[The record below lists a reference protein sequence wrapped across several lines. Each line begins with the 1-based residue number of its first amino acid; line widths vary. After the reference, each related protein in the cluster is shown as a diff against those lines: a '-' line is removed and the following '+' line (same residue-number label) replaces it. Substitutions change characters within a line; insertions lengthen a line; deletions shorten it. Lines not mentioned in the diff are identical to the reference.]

1 MVQKAESNCIIIQNH
16 QEVYGSIRRWANVNL
31 AESESL
37 KSKIKIKWIT
47 PADGNTKY
55 VKITVLQKYLSN
67 FLRTFEMPLINCEI
81 NLDE

>member
-1 MVQKAESNCIIIQNH
+1 MAVLGDEPD
-16 QEVYGSIRRWANVNL
+16 VNL

-55 VKITVLQKYLSN
+55 VKITVLRKYLSN